1 MTRSF
6 PTPGLE
12 RLTLGL
18 TAVLLAVTAHA
29 DPAGRT
35 LMRYPTLSGDA
46 IVFVAHDNLWSVPRT
61 GGTASRLT
69 RPRRSPKNIHRAR
82 RAVVLERRHQ
92 SAAERQL
99 FAVLAPKLGS
109 QHP

>member
-18 TAVLLAVTAHA
+18 AAVLLAVTAHA
-29 DPAGRT
+29 DPDGRT
-35 LMRYPTLSGDA
+35 LMRYPTLSGNTV
-46 IVFVAHDNLWSVPRT
+46 VFVAHDNLWSVPRT

-69 RPRRSPKNIHRAR
+69 ADAGRDVMPRFSPMVA
-82 RAVVLERRHQ
+82 
-92 SAAERQL
+92 
-99 FAVLAPKLGS
+99 GS
-109 QHP
+109 PSLVNTRGTVTSM